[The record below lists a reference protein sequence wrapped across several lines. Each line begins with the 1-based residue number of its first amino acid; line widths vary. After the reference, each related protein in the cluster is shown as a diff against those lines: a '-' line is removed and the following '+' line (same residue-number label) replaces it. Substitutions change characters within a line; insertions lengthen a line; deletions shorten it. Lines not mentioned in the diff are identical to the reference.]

1 MNVAGVIPI
10 LAPPQAVDAA
20 LHDPQVLQ
28 RMLPACEA
36 VDHLGPGQFRGH
48 LARKVGLLTLRVQPD
63 IVLVPTAD
71 GKGFDLSVDAAS
83 RVAGSLS
90 ARLRLVIQREPLGT
104 RMSWDGTITTTGLA
118 QRLLAE
124 REDQIE
130 ARVAGLFTTLKSVLE
145 GG

>member
-20 LHDPQVLQ
+20 LHDPKILQ

-48 LARKVGLLTLRVQPD
+48 LARKVGLLTLRVEPD
-63 IVLVPTAD
+63 IRLVPLAD
-71 GKGFDLSVDAAS
+71 GTGFDLSVDASS
-83 RVAGSLS
+83 RIAGSFA
-90 ARLRLVIQREPLGT
+90 ARLRLTIRREPLGT
-104 RMSWDGTITTTGLA
+104 RMFWEGTVTSTGLA

-124 REDQIE
+124 RQDQID
-130 ARVAGLFTTLKSVLE
+130 ARVTGLFTTLKAALE